1 DRVLASKAFVLGCF
15 EYAAEHKDE
24 VRKLTAGGGRPEKIA
39 LRSRPVALDRPSTV
53 LGYVEERKDGK
64 RVAGKPKDYEGEYLG
79 RNEPT
84 LTVTRPYAYL
94 FPAQFA
100 KAVETLQRHGI
111 TVEELREDIELDEE
125 AYRADKVSRSL
136 QPFQKHAQV
145 RVEATA
151 RKEAR
156 TVPAGTI

>member
-1 DRVLASKAFVLGCF
+1 
-15 EYAAEHKDE
+15 
-24 VRKLTAGGGRPEKIA
+24 EKIA

-64 RVAGKPKDYEGEYLG
+64 RVAGKPKDYEVEYLG

-111 TVEELREDIELDEE
+111 TVEELREDIELDVE

-156 TVPAGTI
+156 TVPAGTILVRTDQKLGTLAAFLLESGSEDGLTTWNF